1 MIARN
6 DGGPAYPVPSDQYPE
21 FNGMTL
27 RDYFAG
33 QALAQI
39 IGSLVDWPD
48 EKSEITAHAEVAYM
62 YSDAMLAA
70 REATS

>member
-1 MIARN
+1 
-6 DGGPAYPVPSDQYPE
+6 
-21 FNGMTL
+21 MTL
-27 RDYFAG
+27 RDYFAAK
-33 QALAQI
+33 ALAQI